1 MPQVDPELAELA
13 QNPRIPV
20 DVLAAAQFTSRQLSE
35 HWQACTSGAHYH
47 VAVALVDATTGRM
60 AVHLAA
66 DGALSPISGHLA
78 SWDLSVR
85 HAEEGCTGLAS
96 ILLWTRL
103 SPLTTQMSRPKG
115 SIPSRVSAV
124 GNIMSSW
131 PNASVPSK

>member
-1 MPQVDPELAELA
+1 MPQVDPELTELA
-13 QNPRIPV
+13 QNPTIPAA
-20 DVLAAAQFTSRQLSE
+20 VLAAAQFTSRQLSE
-35 HWQACTSGAHYH
+35 DWQACTSGAQYQ
-47 VAVALVDATTGRM
+47 VAV
-60 AVHLAA
+60 AA